1 MAWSGSTR
9 SARLPRDWAKRRRAV
24 KKRAGGL
31 CEAANHVEASAYVE
45 GCDGIGTECDHIINN
60 DDHSLTN
67 LQWLSTPCHLA
78 KTLTEATEARGRVA
92 RKRTTPPHP
101 GHVDT

>member
-1 MAWSGSTR
+1 M
-9 SARLPRDWAKRRRAV
+9 
-24 KKRAGGL
+24 
-31 CEAANHVEASAYVE
+31 CEAEHHVPA
-45 GCDGIGTECDHIINN
+45 CDGIGTQCDHIQAGDNHQL
-60 DDHSLTN
+60 DN

-101 GHVDT
+101 GHIE